1 MKKGKA
7 RQHFFR
13 STRLESERSGQDLS
27 FLDEGQ
33 ESLPDES
40 RSEDLFA
47 EDINQD
53 FVDSENT
60 DLPIGGNNLGTGSGQ
75 LMSDHGNADFGEID
89 RTDGTPM
96 NVITVGVLPDRPVSL
111 PTQPTH
117 TELISPN
124 NALSTNASTVSDT
137 ARRVNF
143 DDGSSSQKSQNPS
156 VVLPSGR
163 HGSRSS
169 ATFTNP
175 QSTSNSGVTQASNV
189 GIVSQETERIR
200 LLEESMKRMENM
212 ISQSFNFMQEQQ
224 QARISGNMAT
234 PQQETSS
241 SSRVPQQVTTER
253 ISAEDR
259 LVEEEELQNGGHRTS
274 LYPDVRDIHRRNS
287 PMNYF
292 DYSSENTRYLRQD
305 LMNEGELPSRNFENL
320 EDDFVVPPYQSSG
333 VNNFVNQRE
342 INGPSGPTVPSSG
355 GGRVP
360 SGGISPYDEYTTL
373 PIHRMLT
380 YSQPVESYTGKKLY
394 NLEVGTILK
403 FAFEFSDYV
412 AVMRQAA
419 LPIHNYMGTS
429 AKQEL
434 LSTALARRWGITS
447 QIQFNGLNTGKVM
460 KLLQV
465 KVTPRSLNEFYYSLK
480 DNTEFPAM
488 GEVEITLS
496 NFNKFYDAYQKCYS
510 I

>member
-7 RQHFFR
+7 RQHFLR
-13 STRLESERSGQDLS
+13 STRLESEKSGQDLS

-33 ESLPDES
+33 ESLPDEG

-47 EDINQD
+47 EGINQD
-53 FVDSENT
+53 FVDPDNT
-60 DLPIGGNNLGTGSGQ
+60 DLPTGGNNLGTGSGQ
-75 LMSDHGNADFGEID
+75 LMSDHGEDDFGEVD
-89 RTDGTPM
+89 RTNEAPT
-96 NVITVGVLPDRPVSL
+96 NVISVGVFLPDTPVSL

-117 TELISPN
+117 TELISPK
-124 NALSTNASTVSDT
+124 NALLTNASTVSDT

-143 DDGSSSQKSQNPS
+143 DDGSSSQESQNSS
-156 VVLPSGR
+156 VVLPSR
-163 HGSRSS
+163 RNDSGSN

-175 QSTSNSGVTQASNV
+175 QSTSNSGATQSSNV
-189 GIVSQETERIR
+189 GIVSRETERII

-224 QARISGNMAT
+224 QARIGGDLAT

-241 SSRVPQQVTTER
+241 SSRVPRQVITER
-253 ISAEDR
+253 LSVQDR
-259 LVEEEELQNGGHRTS
+259 FFEEEESQDGGHRTR

-305 LMNEGELPSRNFENL
+305 LINEEDLPSRQFGNL
-320 EDDFVVPPYQSSG
+320 EDDFVVLPYRSG
-333 VNNFVNQRE
+333 GSTNFINQRE
-342 INGPSGPTVPSSG
+342 ANGPTGPTDPSGG

-360 SGGISPYDEYTTL
+360 SRGISPYDEYTTL
-373 PIHRMLT
+373 PIQRMLT
-380 YSQPVESYTGKKLY
+380 YSQPVDSYTGKKLY

-419 LPIHNYMGTS
+419 LPIHNYMSAS

-447 QIQFNGLNTGKVM
+447 QIQFNGLNTGNVM

-465 KVTPRSLNEFYYSLK
+465 RLHL
-480 DNTEFPAM
+480 DH
-488 GEVEITLS
+488 
-496 NFNKFYDAYQKCYS
+496 
-510 I
+510 